1 MNRLYALSALLL
13 ILPAAAAEEP
23 SFRNHVIP
31 ILTKAGCNSGA
42 CHGALAGKGGLKL
55 SLRGYDPESD
65 FFVLTRQAGAR
76 RVDRQEPAK
85 SLMLL
90 KPTRKLAHGGGKRLE
105 DDSDDYKI
113 VLAWIVAGA
122 NRPPDDDPRLQRPEV
137 MPTAATLKPKDTV
150 RVAVKARYSDGHNE
164 DVTRWARFSSSEDLV
179 AGVND
184 EGLVTVA
191 GHGEAAINVAFGTR
205 VAATT
210 ITSPFPNNLVAADF
224 SKAPRHNFIDD
235 LVLKKLEALRLPP
248 SGQCTDRE
256 FIRRAYLDAAGI
268 LPTPDEVQKFL
279 ADTRPDRRAKLI
291 DELLE
296 RSEFVDYWSY
306 KWSDLLLVS
315 SRRV

>member
-90 KPTRKLAHGGGKRLE
+90 KPLRKLPHGGGKRFE
-105 DDSDDYKI
+105 DDASDYRLL
-113 VLAWIVAGA
+113 LAWIAGGA
-122 NRPPDDDPRLQRPEV
+122 DGPHDADARLDRLEVFPP
-137 MPTAATLKPKDTV
+137 AATLKPKDTLHVVV
-150 RVAVKARYSDGHNE
+150 RAWYTDGHAA

-184 EGLVTVA
+184 EGLVTVS
-191 GHGEAAINVAFGTR
+191 GNGEAAINVAFGTC
-205 VAATT
+205 VAALT
-210 ITSPFPNNLVAADF
+210 ITSPFPNPV
-224 SKAPRHNFIDD
+224 
-235 LVLKKLEALRLPP
+235 
-248 SGQCTDRE
+248 T
-256 FIRRAYLDAAGI
+256 
-268 LPTPDEVQKFL
+268 
-279 ADTRPDRRAKLI
+279 
-291 DELLE
+291 
-296 RSEFVDYWSY
+296 
-306 KWSDLLLVS
+306 
-315 SRRV
+315 